1 MMFTQ
6 KPSCFS
12 CPWYFFHGFPIYLGK
27 LSYFTNLNLAA
38 TTFISDPAARPMRP
52 LNLAASYGD
61 DFPIKTM
68 IPGLGRTGFGRYNLP
83 IYIYNNSY
91 IYHKPYLSH
100 KKKATKNANSPGGPL
115 IDVFSHGIFRGISHR
130 FSPPPT
136 CAPPPE
142 AETYLRC
149 RRTAMATFWGFPWR
163 CLPKKMC
170 GDKRWKFMV
179 NSWAIPFFYERWW

>member
-1 MMFTQ
+1 MVFPYIWVNYHISLTWILRPPLSFRTQ
-6 KPSCFS
+6 LPG
-12 CPWYFFHGFPIYLGK
+12 PW
-27 LSYFTNLNLAA
+27 
-38 TTFISDPAARPMRP
+38 D

>member
-1 MMFTQ
+1 MVLVYLPTLDDVWG
-6 KPSCFS
+6 KCFPEYS
-12 CPWYFFHGFPIYLGK
+12 STMGCIWLGK
-27 LSYFTNLNLAA
+27 LSYFTHLNLAA
-38 TTFISDPAARPMRP
+38 IKGTDS
-52 LNLAASYGD
+52 
-61 DFPIKTM
+61 PIKTM

-91 IYHKPYLSH
+91 IYNKPYLSH

-170 GDKRWKFMV
+170 GDKR
-179 NSWAIPFFYERWW
+179 